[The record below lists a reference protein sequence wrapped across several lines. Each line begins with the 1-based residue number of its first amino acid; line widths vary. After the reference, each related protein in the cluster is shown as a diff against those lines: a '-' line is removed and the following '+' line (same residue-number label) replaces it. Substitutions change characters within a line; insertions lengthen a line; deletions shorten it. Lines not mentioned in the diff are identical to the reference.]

1 MHFHFPFTM
10 ADVLWTF
17 TFAAQLVL
25 LVVLLGRDRAGRF
38 PLFTASVALVA
49 FRVLTGKLL
58 MGRLP
63 QMTMMEF
70 VIITA
75 AIGAVLGLL
84 VLLELARK
92 AFGRVPRA
100 SWVTGSLIVMVIG
113 VVVVKYWGIWPTWEQ
128 VKQGS
133 TFQLLQLIAQ
143 KGGLLLD
150 VENILVG
157 LLIVVFGARYG
168 AGWRSHTQRIVI
180 GLSTASLGQLSVQG
194 IWQAIAKNAAPK
206 SMDEYNHLI
215 AMRERLFNANSML
228 FVAVLVWW
236 IITLWLDE
244 PGTAKAATP
253 EGSVIESEVETPALE
268 SGGAEVIEGSK
279 TEDAS

>member
-1 MHFHFPFTM
+1 MD
-10 ADVLWTF
+10 DVLWTF

-49 FRVLTGKLL
+49 FRVLTGRLL

-70 VIITA
+70 VIVTA
-75 AIGAVLGLL
+75 VIGVVLGLL

-92 AFGRVPRA
+92 AFSRVPRA
-100 SWVTGSLIVMVIG
+100 AWVTGALVVMAIGAIVL
-113 VVVVKYWGIWPTWEQ
+113 KYWGKWPAWDQ
-128 VKQGS
+128 VKTGS
-133 TFQLLQLIAQ
+133 TIQMLQLIAQ

-168 AGWRSHTQRIVI
+168 ASWRTHTQRIVI
-180 GLSTASLGQLSVQG
+180 GLSTASIAQLSVQA
-194 IWQAIAKNAAPK
+194 IWQVIASHAAPK
-206 SMDEYNHLI
+206 SMEEYNHFI
-215 AMRERLFNANSML
+215 ALRERLFNANSMV
-228 FVAVLVWW
+228 FFAVLVWW
-236 IITLWLDE
+236 IITLWQDE
-244 PGTAKAATP
+244 PGAVKATP
-253 EGSVIESEVETPALE
+253 EGAVTEAEVEPPALE
-268 SGGAEVIEGSK
+268 AGSAEVLEEHENK
-279 TEDAS
+279 DA

>member
-1 MHFHFPFTM
+1 MD
-10 ADVLWTF
+10 DVLWTL

-49 FRVLTGKLL
+49 FRVLTGRLL

-63 QMTMMEF
+63 QVTMMEF
-70 VIITA
+70 VIATA
-75 AIGAVLGLL
+75 VIGVILGLL
-84 VLLELARK
+84 VLIELARK

-100 SWVTGSLIVMVIG
+100 AWITGALVVIAIG
-113 VVVVKYWGIWPTWEQ
+113 AVVLKFWGKWPAWEQ
-128 VKQGS
+128 VKAGS
-133 TFQLLQLIAQ
+133 SIQLLQLFAQ

-157 LLIVVFGARYG
+157 LLIVIFGSRYG

-180 GLSTASLGQLSVQG
+180 GLSTASIAQISVQA
-194 IWQAIAKNAAPK
+194 IWQVIASHAAPK
-206 SMDEYNHLI
+206 SMEEYNHFINL
-215 AMRERLFNANSML
+215 RERLFNANSMV
-228 FVAVLVWW
+228 FFAVLVWW

-244 PGTAKAATP
+244 PGTVRATP
-253 EGSVIESEVETPALE
+253 EGAVVEGDITAPALE
-268 SGGAEVIEGSK
+268 ASS
-279 TEDAS
+279 TEAVEEQENKNG

>member
-10 ADVLWTF
+10 DDVLWTF

-25 LVVLLGRDRAGRF
+25 LVVLLGRDRARRF

-49 FRVLTGKLL
+49 FRVLTGRLL

-75 AIGAVLGLL
+75 VIGVVLGLL
-84 VLLELARK
+84 VLIELARK

-100 SWVTGSLIVMVIG
+100 AWITGALIVMAIG
-113 VVVVKYWGIWPTWEQ
+113 AVVLRFWGKWPAWEQ
-128 VKQGS
+128 VKAGS
-133 TFQLLQLIAQ
+133 SIQLLQLFAQ

-150 VENILVG
+150 VENILIG
-157 LLIVVFGARYG
+157 LLIVIFGARNG

-180 GLSTASLGQLSVQG
+180 GLSTASIAQISVQA
-194 IWQAIAKNAAPK
+194 IWQVVASHAAPK
-206 SMDEYNHLI
+206 SMDEYNQFI
-215 AMRERLFNANSML
+215 ALRERLFNANSMA
-228 FVAVLVWW
+228 FFAVLVWW

-244 PGTAKAATP
+244 PGAVKATP
-253 EGSVIESEVETPALE
+253 EGA
-268 SGGAEVIEGSK
+268 VIEG
-279 TEDAS
+279 EVAPASLEAGSAEVLEGRENRDV